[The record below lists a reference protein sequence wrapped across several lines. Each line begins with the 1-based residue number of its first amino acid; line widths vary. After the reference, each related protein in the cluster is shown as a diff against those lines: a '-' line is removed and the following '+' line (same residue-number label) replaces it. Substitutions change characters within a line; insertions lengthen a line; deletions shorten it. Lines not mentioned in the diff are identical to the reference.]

1 MNRREFI
8 TLLGGAAVWPLA
20 AQAQQPAMPVIGFLN
35 AASAGPFRQQIVAFR
50 EGLKESG
57 YVEGQ
62 NVAVEYRWAEGQY
75 DRLPALAADLVR
87 RQVSVIV
94 AGGGAPAVLAAK
106 TATTATPIVFSAG
119 ADPVG
124 LDLVASLNRPGG
136 NITGVYHF
144 TTGLE
149 AKRLGLLH
157 EMLPKATT
165 IAVLVN
171 PNYSDA
177 ENQLRDVQEAAV
189 PLQVRS
195 AVEVHDGV
203 DPAGYDLRGRKRRN
217 DGFLALLQEANVLV
231 HPPVRIKKDRGR
243 AHIGYGARLYQQRA
257 ARLEHAAEERIG
269 LVPARIDRQTQQPLA
284 LPRCERLPDS
294 AAGRVPDQ
302 VRFVDFEAAHHA
314 KEIIG
319 HLVDGITDARAAALT
334 GPAMIV
340 NDDLIPLREGGD
352 VRRPVAADAAEPR
365 HQQDGRP
372 GPVRLVVNMPIA
384 ERGLRHVRPPRRPR
398 RRALVA
404 IAGHG
409 SAEDREVIDLLPRL
423 APPDLIL
430 AWSRKLRVSSPWTGP
445 GEKFGRRFVVEQRR
459 TRYRAPG
466 FVVAS
471 RASR

>member
-1 MNRREFI
+1 VSGIRRREFI
-8 TLLGGAAVWPLA
+8 TLLGGAAAAWPLA
-20 AQAQQPAMPVIGFLN
+20 ARAQQAAMPVIGFLN
-35 AASAGPFRQQIVAFR
+35 AASAGPFRQQIAAFR

-189 PLQVRS
+189 PLGVQLVVVRANAES
-195 AVEVHDGV
+195 DFDAAFSTVVQ
-203 DPAGYDLRGRKRRN
+203 RK
-217 DGFLALLQEANVLV
+217 A
-231 HPPVRIKKDRGR
+231 
-243 AHIGYGARLYQQRA
+243 A
-257 ARLEHAAEERIG
+257 AR
-269 LVPARIDRQTQQPLA
+269 
-284 LPRCERLPDS
+284 
-294 AAGRVPDQ
+294 
-302 VRFVDFEAAHHA
+302 
-314 KEIIG
+314 
-319 HLVDGITDARAAALT
+319 
-334 GPAMIV
+334 
-340 NDDLIPLREGGD
+340 
-352 VRRPVAADAAEPR
+352 
-365 HQQDGRP
+365 
-372 GPVRLVVNMPIA
+372 
-384 ERGLRHVRPPRRPR
+384 PP
-398 RRALVA
+398 
-404 IAGHG
+404 
-409 SAEDREVIDLLPRL
+409 
-423 APPDLIL
+423 
-430 AWSRKLRVSSPWTGP
+430 SSTPNANSSSS
-445 GEKFGRRFVVEQRR
+445 GRRVMRCRQS
-459 TRYRAPG
+459 TNG
-466 FVVAS
+466 AS
-471 RASR
+471 LPKPAV